1 MHNVITAN
9 ANLSILERAI
19 NGRNRCDRDGK
30 KRRPVTD
37 ALIEMV
43 AELESRT
50 VSAEASA
57 ASLRLDADVLRDVI
71 SKQSAAI
78 DALEAEI
85 ATLKAPAACVSEDV
99 AAAEGAA

>member
-19 NGRNRCDRDGK
+19 KGRNRRDRDGK

-37 ALIEMV
+37 ALIEM
-43 AELESRT
+43 AEQIEARA
-50 VSAEASA
+50 VSAEASV
-57 ASLRLDADVLRDVI
+57 ASLRLDAEVLRDVI

-78 DALEAEI
+78 DALQAEI
-85 ATLKAPAACVSEDV
+85 AALKAPADCVSEDV
-99 AAAEGAA
+99 AAEGIA

>member
-19 NGRNRCDRDGK
+19 KGRNRRDRDGK
-30 KRRPVTD
+30 NRRPVTD

-43 AELESRT
+43 AELESRV

-57 ASLRLDADVLRDVI
+57 ASLRLDAEVLRDVVA
-71 SKQSAAI
+71 KQSAAI
-78 DALEAEI
+78 DAMEAE
-85 ATLKAPAACVSEDV
+85 AAALNAPATIE
-99 AAAEGAA
+99 AAETVEQPA

>member
-19 NGRNRCDRDGK
+19 KGRNRRDRDGK

-43 AELESRT
+43 AELESRA
-50 VSAEASA
+50 VSAEA
-57 ASLRLDADVLRDVI
+57 
-71 SKQSAAI
+71 
-78 DALEAEI
+78 EI
-85 ATLKAPAACVSEDV
+85 AALKAPPDLISED
-99 AAAEGAA
+99 AIAAEAVA

>member
-9 ANLSILERAI
+9 TNLSILERAI
-19 NGRNRCDRDGK
+19 KGRNRRDRDGK

-43 AELESRT
+43 AELESRA

-57 ASLRLDADVLRDVI
+57 ASLRLDAEFLRDVVA
-71 SKQSAAI
+71 KQYATI
-78 DALEAEI
+78 DAMEAEN
-85 ATLKAPAACVSEDV
+85 AALKAPPNLISEGTIAAKAV
-99 AAAEGAA
+99 A

>member
-19 NGRNRCDRDGK
+19 KGRNRRDRDGK

-43 AELESRT
+43 AELESRA

-57 ASLRLDADVLRDVI
+57 ASLRLDAEVLRDVVA
-71 SKQSAAI
+71 KQSATI
-78 DALEAEI
+78 DTMEAEI
-85 ATLKAPAACVSEDV
+85 AALKASADCVSEDV
-99 AAAEGAA
+99 AAEGIA